1 MLQPG
6 GVQVLHDLGFPTEIF
21 EEIDSPAVGGYA
33 IFKDGKHIT
42 IPYSAEG
49 QIHGRGFR
57 YGKFVGQLR
66 KHFEALPTATLLEGK
81 VTGLE
86 EFDGR
91 TTGVKYSSS
100 DGEQTIS
107 ADLTIVSE
115 GGYSALRSSL
125 SNTQR
130 EIRSYMMALLLDNC
144 ELPYSGH
151 GHVFISNGTPFL
163 AYPVSSTKTRMLIDF
178 PKDEPPKKGQK
189 VERYLKEVIRPSLPE
204 SMHPSFDEAVRTYPF
219 KAMPSCEIPA
229 DPIRKPG
236 VVLLGDSLNM
246 RHPITGGGM
255 TVAFTDAK
263 LLSGLLEEADLSS
276 CSDVDEL
283 INRFYDTRHEDSST
297 VNILANALYQVF
309 SHNELSQACFD
320 YLSKGGKKSAEPISL
335 LGAISTD
342 RKLLIEHF
350 MAVAKAGA
358 ARKLLPF
365 PTPARIKEAQGMV
378 SDAIDILEPQLKNE
392 KFGPALLNLMKVG
405 KMVTA

>member
-1 MLQPG
+1 MQPG
-6 GVQVLHDLGFPTEIF
+6 GVEMLLDLGFPKEIF

-42 IPYSAEG
+42 IPYSNGGDVFG
-49 QIHGRGFR
+49 QGFR

-66 KHFEALPTATLLEGK
+66 AHFSGLATATLKEGK
-81 VTGLE
+81 VIGIE
-86 EFDGR
+86 EVDGR
-91 TTGVKYSSS
+91 TTGVRFTSAE
-100 DGEQTIS
+100 GEQTVS

-144 ELPYSGH
+144 QLPYAGN

-178 PKDEPPKKGQK
+178 PKDEPPKKGEK
-189 VERYLKEVIRPSLPE
+189 VEQYLNEVIRPSLPE

-263 LLSGLLEEADLSS
+263 LLSGLLTDADLSETAQI
-276 CSDVDEL
+276 DDALEA
-283 INRFYDTRHEDSST
+283 FYDSRHEDSST
-297 VNILANALYQVF
+297 VNILANALYQVL
-309 SHNELSQACFD
+309 SHKELSQACFD
-320 YLSKGGKKSAEPISL
+320 YLAKGGKKAAEPISL
-335 LGAISTD
+335 LGAVSRD

-350 MAVAKAGA
+350 MAVAKSGA
-358 ARKLLPF
+358 AKKLKPI
-365 PTPARIKEAQGMV
+365 PTPKKIREAQAMV